1 MWFDAHPDFNTPD
14 ECTGGYFDCIGVS
27 TLAGESWKAL
37 AASIPGFSPLDLSHL
52 VCCGIRDFEPGQRE
66 KVEAHGVRAVYG
78 STSSRPR
85 FSEEL
90 AIHLDA
96 VSGPKLIHLDLDALD
111 TSVGQANEYAAPGG
125 LSANDLRACPELTV
139 ARSPP
144 AAMTIASFNPD
155 LEGSDAIA
163 AAAIRAALSVAQAI
177 V

>member
-1 MWFDAHPDFNTPD
+1 MEGACRLDPR
-14 ECTGGYFDCIGVS
+14 
-27 TLAGESWKAL
+27 
-37 AASIPGFSPLDLSHL
+37 FSPLDLSHL
-52 VCCGIRDFEPGQRE
+52 VYCGIRDFEPGQRE

-111 TSVGQANEYAAPGG
+111 TSVGQANEFAAPGG